1 LSNTGSSRFEEKAN
15 QDRRKLIASV
25 IGMAILTVV
34 SISISYMG
42 VSMFALLPIS
52 IVVFA
57 AGVFFAM
64 RQAKK
69 LEMAGFEG
77 GMNLALES
85 VPMDCSILDEK
96 GAVLHCNDGAA
107 ALFQATKR
115 QYAEH
120 LFRDFTPETQ
130 PDGAKSQEKAG
141 AHMQAAFRNGKESF
155 EWEHQLGPG
164 KEKIPCAITLAATT
178 IYDTKRVMV
187 FNTDL
192 RKARAM
198 ERQEAAFKERMQ
210 GVLDSSP
217 MVCALY
223 DEKGDIMDVNKEVE
237 NMFGIADRQA
247 FVRDFSRFLPST
259 QPDGSDSVRK
269 STEMLMKCVRD
280 GSIRYE
286 WTYLH
291 SDGSQIPTEEILQR
305 ITVDG
310 KKIVIAYSRDLREY
324 YRERERERVVQ
335 AKMQAMLEQ
344 LNSHVEEQA
353 ASVTTS
359 SAATE
364 EMIAN
369 IQSVTDTL
377 SKNTQSVRELQ
388 EASVAGYAS
397 LNEVV
402 ADIQGIARESESLL
416 EINAV
421 MQNVASQTNLLSMN
435 ASIEAAHAGEAG
447 RGFSV
452 VADEIRKLAES
463 SSKQSKTIK
472 GVLKSIKESIDKITK
487 STDGVLGRF
496 SAIED
501 GVKTV
506 ARQEDSILSAMEE
519 QGQGS
524 KQILK
529 AVGNVNEVT
538 HKVKEAARRMVETSK
553 EKMHKASDTEA
564 HAFTDELTGVRNR
577 EYFAEA
583 AEKEL
588 RYCVSEDRDFN
599 LIVFSIDSLD
609 RIAGAHGPAIRDEA
623 LKILT
628 LRARNSL
635 KQGTLVAR
643 YSEEEFAVTLPN
655 VRHGTAMK
663 LAEQIQKKVKDAPF
677 ATKGLRLDVSISM
690 GIASKTSS
698 SKTLREIAIN
708 AEKALADAK
717 ASGANRL
724 ASFGG

>member
-1 LSNTGSSRFEEKAN
+1 MSKTGNSRFEEKAN
-15 QDRRKLIASV
+15 QDRRKLVASV
-25 IGMAILTVV
+25 IGMAVLTVAF
-34 SISISYMG
+34 IAISYMG
-42 VSMFALLPIS
+42 ISMFVLLPIS

-57 AGVFFAM
+57 VGVFFTSSL
-64 RQAKK
+64 AKN

-96 GAVLHCNDGAA
+96 GTVLHCNDSAA
-107 ALFQATKR
+107 ALFNASKR
-115 QYAEH
+115 EYAEQ
-120 LFRDFTPETQ
+120 LFGNFTPETQ
-130 PDGAKSQEKAG
+130 PDGSKSQEKAG
-141 AHMQAAFRNGKESF
+141 RHMQAAFKNGKEAF
-155 EWEHQLGPG
+155 EWQHQMGPG
-164 KEKIPCAITLAATT
+164 KEAVPCGITLAATT
-178 IYDTKRVMV
+178 IYDTKRIMV

-192 RKARAM
+192 RKTYAM
-198 ERQEAAFKERMQ
+198 QRQETIFKERMQ
-210 GVLDSSP
+210 GILDSSP
-217 MVCALY
+217 MVCALF
-223 DEKGDIMDVNKEVE
+223 DDKGDIMDVNKEVE
-237 NMFGIADRQA
+237 NMFGISDKQI
-247 FVRDFSRFLPST
+247 FINDFNRFLPST
-259 QPDGSDSVRK
+259 QPDGSDSVKK
-269 STEMLMKCVRD
+269 STEMLLKCVRD

-286 WTYLH
+286 WVYMH
-291 SDGSQIPTEEILQR
+291 SDGSQVPTEEILQR
-305 ITVDG
+305 IVVDG
-310 KKIVIAYSRDLREY
+310 KTTVIAYSRDLREY
-324 YRERERERVVQ
+324 YREREKERIVQ
-335 AKMQAMLEQ
+335 AKMQSMLEQ
-344 LNSHVEEQA
+344 LNEHVEEQA
-353 ASVTTS
+353 ASVNTS

-377 SKNTQSVRELQ
+377 SRNTQSVRELE
-388 EASVAGYAS
+388 EASLAGHAS
-397 LNEVV
+397 INEIV
-402 ADIQGIARESESLL
+402 ADIQEIARESESLL

-506 ARQEDSILSAMEE
+506 SRQEDSILHAMEE
-519 QGQGS
+519 QGHGS
-524 KQILK
+524 KQILQ
-529 AVGNVNEVT
+529 AVGKVNDAT

-553 EKMHKASDTEA
+553 EKMHKADDTETRA
-564 HAFTDELTGVRNR
+564 YTDSVTGVRNR
-577 EYFAEA
+577 EYLMES

-588 RYCVSEDRDFN
+588 RFCVSEKRDFN
-599 LIVFSIDSLD
+599 VIMFSIDNMRQIVD
-609 RIAGAHGPAIRDEA
+609 EHGDGIRNEV

-643 YSEEEFAVTLPN
+643 YSDDEFVITLPN
-655 VRHGTAMK
+655 VSHGTAVK
-663 LAEQIQKKVKDAPF
+663 LAEQVQRKIKEAPF
-677 ATKGLRLDVSISM
+677 ATRGMRLDVSISL
-690 GIASKTSS
+690 GIASKTTSGV
-698 SKTLREIAIN
+698 TFHDIVGN
-708 AEKALADAK
+708 AAKALSNAK
-717 ASGANRL
+717 SAGRNKLVSG
-724 ASFGG
+724 G

>member
-1 LSNTGSSRFEEKAN
+1 LSNTEKSRFEVQAN
-15 QDRRKLIASV
+15 QDRRRLIASV
-25 IGMAILTVV
+25 FVMAVLTIVF
-34 SISISYMG
+34 IITSYTG
-42 VSMFALLPIS
+42 ISMFVLLPIS
-52 IVVFA
+52 LVVFA
-57 AGVFFAM
+57 VGVLFAM

-77 GMNLALES
+77 GMNLALEN

-96 GAVLHCNDGAA
+96 GTVLHCNDGAA
-107 ALFQATKR
+107 ALFNASKR
-115 QYAEH
+115 QYAEQ
-120 LFRDFTPETQ
+120 LFGDFTPETQ
-130 PDGAKSQEKAG
+130 PDGGNSQEKAG
-141 AHMQAAFRNGKESF
+141 RHMQAAFRNGKESF
-155 EWEHQLGPG
+155 EWQHQLGPG
-164 KEKIPCAITLAATT
+164 QEKIPCAITLAATS

-192 RKARAM
+192 RKTRAM
-198 ERQEAAFKERMQ
+198 ERQEAAFKERVQ
-210 GVLDSSP
+210 GILDSAP

-237 NMFGIADRQA
+237 GMFGISDRHV
-247 FVRDFSRFLPST
+247 FVRDFSRFLPTT
-259 QPDGSDSVRK
+259 QPDGSDSVNK
-269 STEMLMKCVRD
+269 STEMLLKCVRD

-291 SDGSQIPTEEILQR
+291 SDGSLVPTEEILRR
-305 ITVDG
+305 IVVDG
-310 KKIVIAYSRDLREY
+310 KTTIIAYSRDLREFY
-324 YRERERERVVQ
+324 KEREKERIVQ

-344 LNSHVEEQA
+344 LNAHVEEQA

-377 SKNTQSVRELQ
+377 SRNTQSVRELE
-388 EASVAGYAS
+388 EASIAGHAS

-463 SSKQSKTIK
+463 SSKQSKTIR

-487 STDGVLGRF
+487 STDGVLGKF
-496 SAIED
+496 NAIED
-501 GVKTV
+501 GVKIV
-506 ARQEDSILSAMEE
+506 AVQEDSILKAMEE
-519 QGQGS
+519 QGHGS
-524 KQILK
+524 KQILQ

-553 EKMHKASDTEA
+553 EKMHKTNDSETQS
-564 HAFTDELTGVRNR
+564 FTDELTGVRNR
-577 EYFAEA
+577 EYFMEA

-588 RYCVSEDRDFN
+588 RYCVGEDREFN
-599 LIVFSIDSLD
+599 LFMFGIDNLGQITD
-609 RIAGAHGPAIRDEA
+609 EHGKQVRDEV
-623 LKILT
+623 LKVLT
-628 LRARNSL
+628 LRARNSM

-643 YSEEEFAVTLPN
+643 YSDEEFVVTLPN
-655 VRHGTAMK
+655 VMHGTAIR
-663 LAEQIQKKVKDAPF
+663 LAEQVQKKIKDAPF
-677 ATKGLRLDVSISM
+677 AIGGRRLDVSISI
-690 GIASKTSS
+690 GVASKTAG
-698 SKTLREIAIN
+698 SKTLQEIVGN
-708 AEKALADAK
+708 AGKSLADAK
-717 ASGANRL
+717 SGGRNRL
-724 ASFGG
+724 VSHK